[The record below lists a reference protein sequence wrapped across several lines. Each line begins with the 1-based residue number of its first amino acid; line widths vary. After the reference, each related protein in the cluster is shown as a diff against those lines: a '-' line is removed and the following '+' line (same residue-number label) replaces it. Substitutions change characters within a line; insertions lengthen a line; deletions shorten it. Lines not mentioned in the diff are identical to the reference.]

1 MLAYLGLGHDMKQT
15 FIGAGAT
22 YESFDG
28 RAPYKTIINEE
39 MKIHPAPT
47 DDKIMIPS
55 SFSIIGVRPRFPRM
69 VKIVT
74 QEIEAEI
81 EKNTRRFWYSNL
93 TKAKEA
99 REQK

>member
-1 MLAYLGLGHDMKQT
+1 
-15 FIGAGAT
+15 
-22 YESFDG
+22 
-28 RAPYKTIINEE
+28 

-47 DDKIMIPS
+47 DDRIMIPS

-81 EKNTRRFWYSNL
+81 REKYSRSL
-93 TKAKEA
+93 FIKPYRSKVDQKTKEGL
-99 REQK
+99 